1 VYLGVDTGGTFTDV
15 VLFDP
20 HTQKLLSHKV
30 SSTPDD
36 PDLAVFEAVEQVL
49 QRAVGEPSHVEHLV
63 HGTTVAT
70 NAVLQGRWAKTAL
83 VTTQGF
89 RDVLEIGRQDR
100 PELFNFF
107 TQRPAPL
114 VPRDLRFEVPE
125 RLDYLGRVV
134 CPLDLEAAAQLAE
147 RLRQLEVESV
157 AVVLLFS
164 YVNPVHELEL
174 KALFERALDVPVVL
188 SYHTLPEFRE
198 YERTSTT
205 VLNAALVP
213 VVSDYLKVLD
223 GGAQKLGIKRPW
235 RIMQSNAGTTNASGA
250 HHLPI
255 TLLLSG
261 PAGGVEGARFV
272 GQQLGYPNLVTLDM
286 GGTSC
291 DVSLV
296 RGGSPT
302 LTSEGHVA
310 GHPVR
315 AAMVDIHTL
324 GAGGGSVA
332 WVDAG
337 GGLRLGPQS
346 AGAQPGPACYGRGG
360 RQATLS
366 DAQLVLGRLNPK
378 APLGDL
384 TGLDAEAARACI
396 LERVAEPL
404 DLSLE
409 DAAWGIV
416 AVANAQMERAIRLI
430 SVERGHDP
438 RQFALLAFGGAGP
451 LHAPELAERLRMPTV
466 IVPHAAGV
474 LSAFGLLGAD
484 VKHAF
489 VKTDLQRQGAFDWE
503 RINHTYD
510 GFRAEARRRLR
521 QDGVEPQRT
530 TFKPSMDLRYRGQSF
545 ELELSVPDRALV
557 AEDFADMAAR
567 FHREHLR
574 AYGHADP
581 QEPLELVSVR
591 LQALGAL
598 SKPNFLPQP
607 PAKRTPS
614 PAGRR
619 RVYFEAVGWCDCPYY
634 AREDVSYPAQLE
646 GPAVV
651 EGADSTVVLPPAWR
665 LSVERYGHAL
675 LQRT

>member
-20 HTQKLLSHKV
+20 PTQRLFSHKV
-30 SSTPDD
+30 SSTPND
-36 PDLAVFEAVEQVL
+36 PALAVFKAVEQLL

-70 NAVLQGRWAKTAL
+70 NAALQGRWAKTAL

-125 RLDYLGRVV
+125 RLDYRGRILR
-134 CPLDLEAAAQLAE
+134 PLDLGAAAKLAE

-164 YVNPVHELEL
+164 YVNPVHELKL
-174 KALFERALDVPVVL
+174 KALLERALDVPVVL

-205 VLNAALVP
+205 ALNAALVP

-223 GGAQKLGIKRPW
+223 GGAQTLGIKRPW

-250 HHLPI
+250 RSLPI

-272 GQQLGYPNLVTLDM
+272 GQQTGYPNLITLDM

-296 RGGSPT
+296 RGGIPT
-302 LTSEGHVA
+302 LTSEGRVA

-337 GGLRLGPQS
+337 GGLRLGPKS

-366 DAQLVLGRLNPK
+366 DAQLVLGRLNPQ

-404 DLSLE
+404 DVSLE

-438 RQFALLAFGGAGP
+438 RQCALLAFGGAGP

-503 RINHTYD
+503 RINRTYD
-510 GFRAEARRRLR
+510 GFRAEAGRRLR

-530 TFKPSMDLRYRGQSF
+530 TFRPSMDLRYRGQSF
-545 ELELSVPDRALV
+545 ELELFVPERALA
-557 AEDFADMAAR
+557 AEDFADIAAR

-607 PAKRTPS
+607 PAKGVPS

-634 AREDVSYPAQLE
+634 ARENVSYPAQLE

-651 EGADSTVVLPPAWR
+651 EGADATVVLPPAWR
-665 LSVERYGHAL
+665 LRVERYGHAL
-675 LQRT
+675 LQKI